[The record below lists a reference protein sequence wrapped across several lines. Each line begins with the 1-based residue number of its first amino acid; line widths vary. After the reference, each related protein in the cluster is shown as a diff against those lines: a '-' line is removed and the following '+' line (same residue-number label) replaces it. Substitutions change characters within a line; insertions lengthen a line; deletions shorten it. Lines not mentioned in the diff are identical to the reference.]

1 MIEIGRVS
9 CIDYSTGHP
18 SAIMFEGELKKRI
31 YSTEA
36 SDELTCL
43 YELNGFG
50 NYITET
56 SSVQGMFKKHILNGE
71 STVIKKNGSLRKG
84 TFIKSLLDGYGTRV
98 RPNGTVMQ
106 GKFTKGKLC
115 GVGKIVIANGEI

>member
-43 YELNGFG
+43 YEMNGYG
-50 NYITET
+50 NYITGT
-56 SSVQGMFKKHILNGE
+56 SSVQGMFKKHLLNGE

-84 TFIKSLLDGYGTRV
+84 TFKNSLLNGYSTKV
-98 RPNGTVMQ
+98 KPNGTV
-106 GKFTKGKLC
+106 
-115 GVGKIVIANGEI
+115 I